1 MATEMRKRDIS
12 RYVLIGFYFFA
23 GFNHFLMP
31 EFYLPL
37 IPQSWP
43 APEVLNVFGGLAEM
57 AIAVAYISG
66 RTRKWAMVALV
77 ALLIAF
83 IPIHID
89 FIVKGSCVGSLC
101 VPAWL
106 GWLRLL
112 LVHPLLILWAIYAG
126 KTEKR

>member
-1 MATEMRKRDIS
+1 MSKLKLS
-12 RYVLIGFYFFA
+12 RYLLIGFYFFA
-23 GFNHFLMP
+23 GLNHFLMP

-43 APEVLNVFGGLAEM
+43 APEVLNVLGGLAEM
-57 AIAVAYISG
+57 AIAVAYIFD
-66 RTRKWAMVALV
+66 RTRKWAKIALV

-112 LVHPLLILWAIYAG
+112 LVHPLLIVWAIYAG
-126 KTEKR
+126 EINGR

>member
-1 MATEMRKRDIS
+1 
-12 RYVLIGFYFFA
+12 
-23 GFNHFLMP
+23 MP

-43 APEVLNVFGGLAEM
+43 APEVLNVLGGLAEM
-57 AIAVAYISG
+57 AIAVGYIFSSS
-66 RTRKWAMVALV
+66 RKLAMMALV
-77 ALLIAF
+77 ILLIAF

-89 FIVKGSCVGSLC
+89 FIANGSCVGSLC

-112 LVHPLLILWAIYAG
+112 LVHPMLIWWAIQAG
-126 KTEKR
+126 KTSKIKSTSSK